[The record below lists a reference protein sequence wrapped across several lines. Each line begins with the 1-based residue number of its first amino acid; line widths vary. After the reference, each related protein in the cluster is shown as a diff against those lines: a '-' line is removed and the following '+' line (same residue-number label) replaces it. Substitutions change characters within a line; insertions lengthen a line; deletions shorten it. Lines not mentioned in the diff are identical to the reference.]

1 MGAGGSLLF
10 RVAGLK
16 RRAESITDSQG
27 RTMIYDE
34 LSDRQ
39 KSDVA
44 ALAVLTNMD
53 HAEEIIDVPGVT
65 IADLIIMSKNWV
77 WRRGGCEEV
86 KLIEMAL
93 EEYIDRN
100 RDQPG
105 LE

>member
-1 MGAGGSLLF
+1 
-10 RVAGLK
+10 
-16 RRAESITDSQG
+16 
-27 RTMIYDE
+27 MIYDE

-44 ALAVLTNMD
+44 ALAVLINMD

-65 IADLIIMSKNWV
+65 IADLVIMTKNWI

-93 EEYIDRN
+93 DEYIDRQ
-100 RDQPG
+100 RDQPE

>member
-1 MGAGGSLLF
+1 
-10 RVAGLK
+10 
-16 RRAESITDSQG
+16 
-27 RTMIYDE
+27 MIYDE

-39 KSDVA
+39 KSDVS
-44 ALAVLTNMD
+44 ALAVLINMD
-53 HAEEIIDVPGVT
+53 QDEQIIDVPGET
-65 IADLIIMSKNWV
+65 IADLIIRCKNWV

-93 EEYIDRN
+93 DEYMDRN